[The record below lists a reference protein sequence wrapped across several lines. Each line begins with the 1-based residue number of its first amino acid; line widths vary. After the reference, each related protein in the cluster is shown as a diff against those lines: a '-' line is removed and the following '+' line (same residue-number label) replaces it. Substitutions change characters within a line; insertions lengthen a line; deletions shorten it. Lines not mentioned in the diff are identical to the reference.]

1 MFTYITKNTVCSRG
15 TYVWTYTNVP
25 PLLLL
30 VQDVNVIMDTCNWFP
45 SNSFSHTHTHTSAA
59 AAVFQQNVLKWSIIN
74 ESVCSWF
81 TPHTNKI
88 LLFCREVSR
97 LKQSAHS
104 PSLSLPLGSRVRE
117 HSGGEA
123 GAEGSAYLL
132 LHAGKQSI
140 FSAGCPVRRRPV
152 ETPHSCHLQSQ
163 RSHIPF
169 MLRFM
174 LECVWKQRAANII
187 WRPAF

>member
-1 MFTYITKNTVCSRG
+1 MNIHKCSSSAAACTRCKCHHG
-15 TYVWTYTNVP
+15 YMQ
-25 PLLLL
+25 L
-30 VQDVNVIMDTCNWFP
+30 I
-45 SNSFSHTHTHTSAA
+45 SFQLFLTHSHAHTSAA

-104 PSLSLPLGSRVRE
+104 PSLSLPLGNRVRE

-123 GAEGSAYLL
+123 GAEGSAYLF

-152 ETPHSCHLQSQ
+152 ETPHSSHLQSQ

-169 MLRFM
+169 LLRFM